1 MIQVDDSY
9 QMIQNKKLERSE
21 RVGEWCKSKLNPVKN
36 QFKQNFVNLEI
47 GCGHGHW
54 LSSFALD
61 CDSEVFIGIDLITKR
76 VEKAKLKC
84 DKRFQQNILFLKAE
98 ASEFLESSNLS
109 ISKTFIMYPDPWPKS
124 KHHKRRLIQ
133 GAFLD
138 LLASKT
144 IHNGLL
150 YFMTDH
156 EPYFKWSLL
165 KIEQSTNW
173 NIVDLAWPHNA
184 FSYFSDLLPER
195 MFFCAKVT

>member
-1 MIQVDDSY
+1 
-9 QMIQNKKLERSE
+9 
-21 RVGEWCKSKLNPVKN
+21 
-36 QFKQNFVNLEI
+36 
-47 GCGHGHW
+47 
-54 LSSFALD
+54 
-61 CDSEVFIGIDLITKR
+61 
-76 VEKAKLKC
+76 
-84 DKRFQQNILFLKAE
+84 
-98 ASEFLESSNLS
+98 
-109 ISKTFIMYPDPWPKS
+109 MYPDPWPKS

-165 KIEQSTNW
+165 KIEQSSKW